1 MILPKSEWAI
11 SGAGTLGSL
20 EVGAVTALWKYT
32 RPSAL
37 VGTSAGSIVAGLLAL
52 GHSPSTLYSEVMN
65 ADYARLIPMRP
76 WLAPF
81 RGYLASNRNAIAWL
95 RKITDDQTMA
105 DCQIPFTAICSDL
118 TTGKTRTWDSW
129 LLPDMPVWQAILCSM
144 SIPGVYPAYEG
155 RYQDGGMCD
164 NLGIN
169 YLPGKHKRLGLK
181 VTEHTPIGPVT
192 GLIHQA
198 QRDIS
203 MMLSASE
210 QDMVLLAKAS
220 GIPIVRL
227 PAGNLGFLDTSMT
240 RAQKEGL
247 YQTGYET
254 AQQWIESPAG
264 KEWLASTTPP

>member
-1 MILPKSEWAI
+1 MLRQSELAF

-20 EVGAVTALWKYT
+20 EVGADSELWQHT

-52 GHSPSTLYSEVMN
+52 GHSPSSLYDIVIS
-65 ADYARLIPMRP
+65 ADYSRLIPMRP

-81 RGYLASNRNAIAWL
+81 RGYLASNRNVIAWL
-95 RKITDDQTMA
+95 REITSNQTMA
-105 DCQIPFTAICSDL
+105 DCEIPFTAICSDL
-118 TTGKTRTWDSW
+118 NTGKARTWDSW
-129 LLPDMPVWQAILCSM
+129 LLPDMPVWEAILCSM
-144 SIPGVYPAYEG
+144 SIPGVYPAWEG

-181 VTEHTPIGPVT
+181 VTESTTIGPVR
-192 GLIHQA
+192 GIIDQA

-203 MMLSASE
+203 MMLSAGE
-210 QDMVLLAKAS
+210 QDMVLLAKAT
-220 GIPIVRL
+220 GIPIIRL

-240 RAQKEGL
+240 RAQKIGL
-247 YQTGYET
+247 YAAGQAAVHKWMATPEGT
-254 AQQWIESPAG
+254 A
-264 KEWLASTTPP
+264 WLRLP